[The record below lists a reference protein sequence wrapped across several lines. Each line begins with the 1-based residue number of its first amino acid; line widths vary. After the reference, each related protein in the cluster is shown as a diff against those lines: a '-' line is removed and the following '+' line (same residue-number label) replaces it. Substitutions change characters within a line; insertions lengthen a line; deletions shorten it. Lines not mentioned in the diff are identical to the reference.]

1 LKDNKNTLVSHY
13 QRKKIGKVFS
23 LESIASFVRESC
35 GHKFKFQKNVNY
47 FFSIGILRRVLDSFY
62 AIFKQGNINHVMGDI
77 HYIGIFLNS
86 KKTILTI
93 ADCVSLVRLKG
104 IKRFIIWFFWY
115 YIPIRRS
122 AKVITISEYVKKE
135 ILSYVNC
142 DSDKIE
148 VIHVPILLKIKKI
161 KKKYI
166 GSKPNILHVGSTE
179 NKNLSRH
186 VMAIRDIPST
196 FIFVGEPSK
205 TQLKFIEKNCKD
217 FIIESNLTEKGL
229 LDIYDSCD
237 LLLFASTYEGFG
249 MPIIEAQAR
258 GLPVITSNTTSM
270 PEVAGTGACLV
281 DPCSID
287 EINSAAKK
295 ILGDQSY
302 REHLIS
308 QGYSNLSR
316 FSKDKI
322 AEKYIRV
329 YTEILN
335 RNT

>member
-1 LKDNKNTLVSHY
+1 MKGNKNILISHY

-23 LESIASFVRESC
+23 LESIASFIRESC
-35 GHKFKFQKNVNY
+35 DHKFIFKKNVNY
-47 FFSIGILRRVLDSFY
+47 FFSIGILRRAVDSFY
-62 AIFKQGNINHVMGDI
+62 SIFRQGNVNHVMGDI

-93 ADCVSLVRLKG
+93 ADCVSLERLKG
-104 IKRFIIWFFWY
+104 IKKYIIWFFWY

-142 DSDKIE
+142 DPNKIE
-148 VIHVPILLKIKKI
+148 VIHVPLLLDIKKN
-161 KKKYI
+161 KKKSI
-166 GSKPNILHVGSTE
+166 PFKPNILHVGSTE
-179 NKNLSRH
+179 NKNLFRH
-186 VMAIRDIPST
+186 VMAIKKIPSR

-205 TQLKFIEKNCKD
+205 AQLKFIKENCMD
-217 FIIESNLTEKGL
+217 FKIESNLTEKAL

-258 GLPVITSNTTSM
+258 GLPVITSKTTSM

-281 DPCSID
+281 DPCCVD
-287 EINSAAKK
+287 EINSAVKK
-295 ILGDQSY
+295 ILGDQNF
-302 REHLIS
+302 REHLIRE
-308 QGYSNLSR
+308 GYRNVSR
-316 FSKDKI
+316 FSKNKI
-322 AEKYIRV
+322 SEKYIRT
-329 YTEILN
+329 YTEIFN